1 MEIFGVLSLSEWG
14 NSLSI
19 RVPKK
24 LPDEFDLQAKD
35 ELFYRVEGN
44 KIILEPQR
52 RKKLLEELFEGYD
65 LNAEYP
71 FEIINK
77 GRALGEELD

>member
-1 MEIFGVLSLSEWG
+1 M
-14 NSLSI
+14 NYY
-19 RVPKK
+19 
-24 LPDEFDLQAKD
+24 
-35 ELFYRVEGN
+35 YRVEGN

>member
-24 LPDEFDLQAKD
+24 LLDEFDLQAKD
-35 ELFYRVEGN
+35 EL
-44 KIILEPQR
+44 
-52 RKKLLEELFEGYD
+52 LL
-65 LNAEYP
+65 
-71 FEIINK
+71 
-77 GRALGEELD
+77 